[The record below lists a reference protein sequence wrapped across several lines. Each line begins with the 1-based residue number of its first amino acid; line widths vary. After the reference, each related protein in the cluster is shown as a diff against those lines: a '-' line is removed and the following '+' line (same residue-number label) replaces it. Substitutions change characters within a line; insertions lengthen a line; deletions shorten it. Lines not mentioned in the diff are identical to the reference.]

1 MAIHLHFKR
10 KRLRTALFIL
20 CLSAILFV
28 SAGLDAQQSKQ
39 TTSPKHCLW
48 LVENPLNKAV
58 FLLGSLHVL
67 KSETYPLPKAINEAT
82 SNWIF

>member
-10 KRLRTALFIL
+10 KRLRTTLFIL

-48 LVENPLNKAV
+48 LVETPTEQGGFSAG
-58 FLLGSLHVL
+58 F
-67 KSETYPLPKAINEAT
+67 PARP
-82 SNWIF
+82 